1 MTSDTA
7 PGWGGGGQSS
17 GGHGFRAQGHDPRLG
32 GWRKW
37 LFCELKKGEGASYI
51 RLRLTVILA
60 AAGVQGPQVLQGNK
74 NPG

>member
-7 PGWGGGGQSS
+7 PGGVIKAQEVMDSELKDTIQGWGG
-17 GGHGFRAQGHDPRLG
+17 
-32 GWRKW
+32 RKW
-37 LFCELKKGEGASYI
+37 LFCELKKGEGPSYI

-60 AAGVQGPQVLQGNK
+60 AAGIQGPQVLQGNE